1 MTTIGLQHASIW
13 MKVVGF
19 VLTAF
24 VASGG
29 AKAAAVDSMKVG
41 NCAGRTVSYQ
51 KVSSVDTAGAA
62 VYYPETVMQ
71 AYKGCRITAVE
82 IGLNDKTGC
91 DSVSFFIARSLAG
104 EPLYEAKFTAA
115 KSGMATFRLAE
126 PYTLDGQAVYVG
138 YKVVGARMLCYS
150 NALVND
156 SEWVLKDTAG
166 WKPYDGQSTGLC
178 ATLRLTVKGDS
189 LPKGDIRLTGMVMPE
204 YSLTNTA
211 IPFSGSFVNL
221 GAERVSQLTVDYIVN
236 GQAVA
241 SETVDGLDVEPRRK
255 GSFALSGLQLA
266 AEGEPQVQV
275 AVSRV
280 NGLPDC
286 IPADNASRTS
296 SMVVRNSFVKR
307 KTLLEVFST
316 ELCPQCPAG
325 HEEINRVLGGKS
337 DVVEVGHH
345 SGFFTDS
352 LTVDASV
359 AYEWFYGGNTY
370 APAVMFDRTCM
381 ADNYPSVFRNGSPVV
396 DIADGVLG
404 YIYNVAVNTPAVVS
418 IGLNRTVD
426 PSSRRVCVN
435 VEGQRLLP
443 VASPDSLRLFV
454 YLTEDSV
461 FTENQRGA
469 SGSYW
474 HRHSLRLSLTPTWG
488 DAVGC
493 SETFGGSYEA
503 SIPQS
508 WRMDKMNVVAF
519 VANVNAADRS
529 DCRVMNAEEVALV
542 DGGDAG
548 VEAVASEDSSVQDG
562 ATVFDLSGHV
572 ITRLSGRQSFQSLA
586 LKRGVYIVRFVRD
599 GRAMASKLCVNSG
612 AKHEGRA
619 M

>member
-1 MTTIGLQHASIW
+1 MTLLRMTTNDLRKTTIW
-13 MKVVGF
+13 MKAVGF
-19 VLTAF
+19 ALTAF
-24 VASGG
+24 VAFSGS
-29 AKAAAVDSMKVG
+29 KAATADSMKIG
-41 NCAGRTVSYQ
+41 NCAGRAVSYQ
-51 KVSSVDTAGAA
+51 KVGGVDTAGAA

-71 AYKGCRITAVE
+71 AYKDCRITAVE
-82 IGLNDKTGC
+82 IGLNDKTGR
-91 DSVSFFIARSLAG
+91 DSVLFFVAGSLAG

-115 KSGMATFRLAE
+115 KSGMATFRLPQ
-126 PYTLDGQAVYVG
+126 PYPLDGQAIYVG

-178 ATLRLTVKGDS
+178 ATLRLTVTGDS

-204 YSLTNTA
+204 YSLTNA
-211 IPFSGSFVNL
+211 SIPFSGSFVNL
-221 GAERVSQLTVDYIVN
+221 GAEKVSQLTVDYIVN

-241 SETVDGLDVEPRRK
+241 SETVDGLAVEPRRK

-275 AVSRV
+275 TVSRV

-286 IPADNASRTS
+286 VPADNASRTS
-296 SMVVRNSFVKR
+296 PMVVRNSFAKR

-316 ELCPQCPAG
+316 ELCTQCPAG

-337 DVVEVGHH
+337 DVIEVGHH
-345 SGFFTDS
+345 SGFYTDS

-359 AYEWFYGGNTY
+359 AYEWFYGGGTY

-396 DIADGVLG
+396 DIAGGVLG
-404 YIYNVAVNTPAVVS
+404 YIYNVAANTPAVVS
-418 IGLNRTVD
+418 ISLNRAVD
-426 PSSRRVCVN
+426 LSSRRVSVN

-469 SGSYW
+469 LGSYW

-488 DAVGC
+488 DAVGGG
-493 SETFGGSYEA
+493 ETFSGSYEA

-529 DCRVMNAEEVALV
+529 DCRVMNAEEAALV
-542 DGGDAG
+542 GGGSAG
-548 VEAVASEDSSVQDG
+548 VETVACGDSYARNG
-562 ATVFDLSGHV
+562 ATVLDLAGHV
-572 ITRLSGRQSFQSLA
+572 VARLSKWPSSLSLT
-586 LKRGVYIVRFVRD
+586 LKRGVYIVRFVHD
-599 GRAMASKLCVNSG
+599 GKAASSKVCV
-612 AKHEGRA
+612 K
-619 M
+619 